1 MTKVVYNS
9 CSGGFGIS
17 REAVLLG
24 RKISGDPT
32 WGGPC
37 IIGDEIIRYGNNK
50 TIIDKD
56 YGSSTVKRTDPVL
69 VQVVEMLGKKAN
81 GIFANLEIE
90 DIPSGT
96 QYRIEEHDG
105 SEWIEYNTPDYWE
118 IA

>member
-1 MTKVVYNS
+1 MELQK
-9 CSGGFGIS
+9 
-17 REAVLLG
+17 
-24 RKISGDPT
+24 
-32 WGGPC
+32 
-37 IIGDEIIRYGNNK
+37 K
-50 TIIDKD
+50 TLFFLR
-56 YGSSTVKRTDPVL
+56 TVGL